1 MEPILFVIGE
11 VTRLT
16 DQVDG
21 DASATNSNEELLPS
35 QGSFLL
41 PVATKRQIWFW
52 CLTFLFI
59 VVFLYVF
66 RSILLPFVAGM
77 ALAYLLDPV
86 ADRLE
91 AIGASRLVATFLILI
106 VFVILFILALILV
119 VPILSNQLSDLIQR
133 IPDYVSRL
141 QSLFANT
148 ESEWLKTLIGESS
161 VNIHENLNTLL
172 QQGAGWLS
180 TLLGSLWNSGKAL
193 VDVISLFVI
202 TPIVAFYLLLDWDRM
217 VGTVEGWLP
226 RDHQS
231 ELTEIAGDVNAAIAG
246 FVRGQGA
253 VCLILGLFYAAGLTV
268 TGVNFGLLIGMFA
281 GLVSFIPFVGS
292 ILGMILAV
300 GVALVQFWPDYTWI
314 GLVFVIFALGQFVE
328 GNILQPKLVGQSV
341 GLHPVWLM
349 FSLSAF
355 GVLLGFTGLLIAVP
369 VAAAIG
375 VLVRYGLK
383 KYLASPFYLGHG
395 GGDVSG
401 GTDDGSSEQQS

>member
-1 MEPILFVIGE
+1 MTEPADRDESAPNSEGNTLSPEPGAIGVNTIL
-11 VTRLT
+11 
-16 DQVDG
+16 
-21 DASATNSNEELLPS
+21 S
-35 QGSFLL
+35 
-41 PVATKRQIWFW
+41 VAARRQIWFW
-52 CLTFLFI
+52 CLTFALL

-91 AIGASRLVATFLILI
+91 AMGASRLVATFLILI
-106 VFVILFILALILV
+106 VFVVVFVLALILV

-133 IPDYVSRL
+133 IPDYVTRL
-141 QSLFANT
+141 QAVFTNT
-148 ESEWLKTLIGESS
+148 ESAWLKTLIGESS
-161 VNIHENLNTLL
+161 ANIQENLNTLL

-217 VGTVEGWLP
+217 IATVEGWLP
-226 RDHQS
+226 RDHHS
-231 ELTEIAGDVNAAIAG
+231 DLEEIATDVNKAIAG

-253 VCLILGLFYAAGLTV
+253 VCLILGIFYAAGLTIA
-268 TGVNFGLLIGMFA
+268 GLNFGLLIGMFA

-314 GLVFVIFALGQFVE
+314 ALIFVIFALGQFIE

-375 VLVRYGLK
+375 VLVRYGIK
-383 KYLASPFYLGHG
+383 KYLASPFYLGTG
-395 GGDVSG
+395 PSG
-401 GTDDGSSEQQS
+401 PPEQES